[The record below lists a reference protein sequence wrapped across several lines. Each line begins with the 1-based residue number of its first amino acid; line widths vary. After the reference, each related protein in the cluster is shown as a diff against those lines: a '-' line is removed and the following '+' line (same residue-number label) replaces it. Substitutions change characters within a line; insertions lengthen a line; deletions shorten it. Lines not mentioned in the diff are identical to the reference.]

1 MTSGA
6 PRRTATTC
14 RPEQSY
20 LSHILSRR
28 HVLLHAYRQPALH
41 AYALQCNDD
50 AQAFEEKFDCFAM
63 LPLPARPRAVASRT
77 LALPEAV
84 GGGPGVRALC
94 CQSPRHQYTG
104 AYHIREPR
112 RLAGVAAYK
121 RFTEGGTAQQE
132 EGAFTFELT
141 AVGNDAF
148 AALRPKSSP
157 SFG

>member
-1 MTSGA
+1 MHTPHSVA
-6 PRRTATTC
+6 ITC
-14 RPEQSY
+14 RPEV
-20 LSHILSRR
+20 LRR
-28 HVLLHAYRQPALH
+28 YIGPQPALH
-41 AYALQCNDD
+41 AHALQCSDG